1 MNTKVF
7 EFYLD
12 FMNKGLV
19 FAKVQGSLTVSEENF
34 AFCTAVIDFVRNQ
47 FRALSTALGISFA

>member
-12 FMNKGLV
+12 FMNKGLA
-19 FAKVQGSLTVSEENF
+19 FAKSRDLVKVNEETF
-34 AFCTAVIDFVRNQ
+34 AFCTSVIDFVRTQ
-47 FRALSTALGISFA
+47 FRAISTALGISFA